1 MNNEVRER
9 QHESPQRTAPTQ
21 QRRPTGAKC
30 REAPLYH
37 CAAAVCAV
45 VCCVV
50 SHTLLPCV
58 SVCVLGVCCLCGV
71 FELGSNRRA
80 PGDSELMSLALAVA
94 GYTGGVRVDARMLD

>member
-1 MNNEVRER
+1 
-9 QHESPQRTAPTQ
+9 
-21 QRRPTGAKC
+21 
-30 REAPLYH
+30 
-37 CAAAVCAV
+37 VCAV